1 MRSLD
6 HVGGYSD
13 AEPATGRNSNEPDVP
28 DPSNSWTAQA
38 ASGSSVHIRYGK
50 ENGMRA
56 IAEEWFGGPI
66 ALMDLP
72 VPEIG
77 RGEVLIRV
85 RAAGVNP
92 FDWKV
97 ADGVLEG
104 ERKHRFPLI
113 LGFDA
118 AGVVERVGAGVTEL
132 AEGDEVYGYLFKPVV
147 GGGAYAE
154 YVSAPATIVAKKPES
169 VGFAE
174 AAALPTP
181 GLTAMDLVDAVNLG
195 EGEITLIV
203 GATGGVG
210 SYAVQLAA
218 RRGARVI
225 ATARRENEA
234 FVRELG
240 AAETIDH
247 AREDVLEAIL
257 VAHPDGIEAIIDM
270 VSDREALGRMARLL
284 KKGGRL
290 VSSVDAAA
298 PESLAERSIRATNV
312 GMQPDAQRLAEL
324 AWLVDAGE
332 ISVRLARA
340 FPLEEAPEALE
351 ESRLGHVRGKLVLL
365 VD

>member
-1 MRSLD
+1 
-6 HVGGYSD
+6 
-13 AEPATGRNSNEPDVP
+13 
-28 DPSNSWTAQA
+28 
-38 ASGSSVHIRYGK
+38 
-50 ENGMRA
+50 MRA
-56 IAEEWFGGPI
+56 IAEEKFGGSI

-77 RGEVLIRV
+77 PGEVLIRV

-97 ADGVLEG
+97 ADGALEG

-118 AGVVERVGAGVTEL
+118 AGVIERVGAGVTEL
-132 AEGDEVYGYLFKPVV
+132 AEGDEVYGYLFKPVM
-147 GGGAYAE
+147 GGGSYAE
-154 YVSAPATIVAKKPES
+154 YVSAPASIVARKPES

-174 AAALPTP
+174 SAALPTP
-181 GLTAMDLVDAVNLG
+181 GLAAMDLVDAVDLR
-195 EGEITLIV
+195 EGETVLVV

-225 ATARRENEA
+225 ATARRANET
-234 FVRELG
+234 FVREFG

-247 AREDVLEAIL
+247 TREDLVEAVL
-257 VAHPDGIEAIIDM
+257 VAHPDGIEAIID
-270 VSDREALGRMARLL
+270 VASDREALGHIAGLV
-284 KKGGRL
+284 KKGGR
-290 VSSVDAAA
+290 VASSVYAADAGG
-298 PESLAERSIRATNV
+298 LTGRDIRAANV
-312 GMQPDAQRLAEL
+312 SMQPDARRLREL
-324 AWLVDAGE
+324 ARLVDAGE

-340 FPLEEAPEALE
+340 FPLERAPEALE

>member
-1 MRSLD
+1 MR
-6 HVGGYSD
+6 
-13 AEPATGRNSNEPDVP
+13 T
-28 DPSNSWTAQA
+28 
-38 ASGSSVHIRYGK
+38 
-50 ENGMRA
+50 
-56 IAEEWFGGPI
+56 IAEEEFGGSI

-77 RGEVLIRV
+77 PDEVLIRV

-97 ADGVLEG
+97 ADGALQG

-118 AGVVERVGAGVTEL
+118 AGVVERVGAEVSAL

-154 YVSAPATIVAKKPES
+154 YVSAPASIVARKPES

-181 GLTAMDLVDAVNLG
+181 GLTAMDLVDAADPR
-195 EGEITLIV
+195 EGEIVLVV

-210 SYAVQLAA
+210 SYAVQLAS

-225 ATARRENEA
+225 ATARRTNEA
-234 FVRELG
+234 FVRKLG

-247 AREDVLEAIL
+247 TTEDLVGSVL
-257 VAHPDGIEAIIDM
+257 VAHPDGIEAIVDV
-270 VSDREALGRMARLL
+270 VSDREALGRIAGLVKR
-284 KKGGRL
+284 GGRIA
-290 VSSVDAAA
+290 SSVYAADAGG
-298 PESLAERSIRATNV
+298 LASRGVEATNV
-312 GMQPDAQRLAEL
+312 GTRPDARRLAEL
-324 AWLVDAGE
+324 SRLVDAGE
-332 ISVRLARA
+332 ISVGLERV
-340 FPLEEAPEALE
+340 FPLERAPEALE
-351 ESRLGHVRGKLVLL
+351 ESRAGHVRGKLVLL
-365 VD
+365 ID